1 MNLHLNPAA
10 ASRGTAHTAATA
22 SDRGFFL
29 TMAIAITLTV
39 VIGFSVSFARPQTAF
54 ASAPLHVHLHA
65 AVFSLWIALYLVQ
78 NALVARGRFALH
90 RALGLFGAVWVLVM
104 VAVGIH
110 TTVMAL
116 TLHRVPPFFPPGVFL
131 VLDVA
136 GVLTFATLTLAAVAV
151 RRDAAWHKRLM
162 LCGTVMVM
170 SPALGRLL
178 PMPLLGPWASW
189 AVSGTMLIYVLV
201 AALYDKTTRG
211 RVHPAYAWGA
221 GAIVL
226 TQLLIAGLGFSPPVL
241 ALAERLQ
248 G

>member
-1 MNLHLNPAA
+1 MNDHLNPAA
-10 ASRGTAHTAATA
+10 PGLAIERSA

-29 TMAIAITLTV
+29 IMAIAIAVTV
-39 VIGFSVSFARPQTAF
+39 AVGFSVSFMRAKTAF
-54 ASAPLHVHLHA
+54 ASAPWHVHLHA

-78 NALVARGRFALH
+78 NALVARGRFGPH
-90 RALGLFGAVWVLVM
+90 RALGVFGTIWAFVM
-104 VAVGIH
+104 VGVGIH

-116 TLHRVPPFFPPGVFL
+116 ALHRVPPFFPPGVFL

-136 GVLTFATLTLAAVAV
+136 GVLTFAALTLAAVAL
-151 RRDAAWHKRLM
+151 RRDGAWHKRLM

-189 AVSGTMLIYVLV
+189 AVSGTMLLYVLV
-201 AALYDKTTRG
+201 AVLYDKATRG

-221 GAIVL
+221 GAIAL
-226 TQLLIAGLGFSPPVL
+226 TQLLIFGLGFSPPVL
-241 ALAERLQ
+241 ALVARLQ